1 MAIEIFFKQARFL
14 CSNIYKETFK
24 EQAHVSTAMP
34 VADVLDRLFNLP
46 GILCI
51 VYSYTSCQD
60 AAMNKIRGI
69 FSGPAVK
76 VAVIQLCIL
85 HNQTEKNL
93 EAAVKLIHEAK
104 LASPDIVCLPAAFA
118 TGLNF
123 PSLKR
128 DAQTIDGPIV
138 TTLRALA
145 ASLGIALVFGLL
157 ERDGNDIY
165 DAAVYIDESG
175 TIAGSYRRNSIWDGE
190 RDYISRGDPAPL
202 IDSKHGKIGLL
213 VSYDVRFPEASRG
226 YFTENVDIII
236 CVASLFHIYGFA
248 VESLCR
254 ARAADN
260 ACYFVFCSC
269 VGENGFA
276 MLEYM
281 GGSLIADGTVM
292 KVDENRELDLLAR
305 AGQRQQI
312 VHADLLIRR
321 KNKIGKELPYKAD
334 YLDNWQR
341 PAHGELQA

>member
-1 MAIEIFFKQARFL
+1 
-14 CSNIYKETFK
+14 
-24 EQAHVSTAMP
+24 
-34 VADVLDRLFNLP
+34 
-46 GILCI
+46 
-51 VYSYTSCQD
+51 
-60 AAMNKIRGI
+60 MNRIRNI

-85 HNQTEKNL
+85 HNQTERNL
-93 EAAVKLIHEAK
+93 EAALKLIREA
-104 LASPDIVCLPAAFA
+104 AESGANIVCLPATFA
-118 TGLNF
+118 TGINF

-128 DAQTIDGPIV
+128 DAQTADGPIV

-165 DAAVYIDESG
+165 DAAFYIDESG
-175 TIAGSYRRNSIWDGE
+175 AIAGSYRRNSIWEGE
-190 RDYISRGDPAPL
+190 RAYISRGTPAPL
-202 IDSKHGKIGLL
+202 IETRHGKIGLL
-213 VSYDVRFPEASRG
+213 VSYDVRFPEASRA
-226 YFTENVDIII
+226 YFAENADIII

-260 ACYFVFCSC
+260 ACYFVFASC

-292 KVDENRELDLLAR
+292 KVDQNRELDVLAH
-305 AGQRQQI
+305 AGHQQEI
-312 VHADLLIRR
+312 VQAELLIGR
-321 KNKIGKELPYKAD
+321 KKKIGKELPYQAD
-334 YLDNWQR
+334 YVTNWQPPLR
-341 PAHGELQA
+341 GQLQA